1 MSSPAMEQ
9 TRDYSEVIEI
19 LDRYERDPSR
29 IIPILQDI
37 QSLCRFLP
45 EDVMIFVAKEMKISS
60 AKVYGISTFYN
71 HFSLVP
77 KGKYE
82 IKVCNGT
89 ACHVKGSGKLIEKF
103 LATLDLP
110 DGEITTPDGV
120 FSFET
125 VACLGACGL
134 APAVI
139 INDDV
144 YGQVTPGKVVKLHDE
159 IKVKE
164 AHHE

>member
-1 MSSPAMEQ
+1 MNSSAMEQ
-9 TRDYSEVIEI
+9 TRDYTEVIEV
-19 LDRYERDPSR
+19 LDKYNREPSR
-29 IIPILQDI
+29 IIPILQDVQAI
-37 QSLCRFLP
+37 FRFLP
-45 EDVMIFVAKEMKISS
+45 KDVMIFIAKEMKISS
-60 AKVYGISTFYN
+60 SKVYGISTFYN

-103 LATLDLP
+103 LETLNLP

-134 APAVI
+134 APAVV

-144 YGQVTPGKVVKLHDE
+144 YGEVTPGKAVKLHDK

-164 AHHE
+164 SDHE

>member
-1 MSSPAMEQ
+1 MSSTDTEQ
-9 TRDYSEVIEI
+9 TRDYTEVLEV
-19 LDRYERDPSR
+19 LDKYEWNQSR
-29 IIPILQDI
+29 IITILQDI
-37 QSLCRFLP
+37 QAIYRYLP
-45 EDVMIFVAKEMKISS
+45 EDVMLFVAKEMKMSP
-60 AKVYGISTFYN
+60 AKIYGISTFYN

-89 ACHVKGSGKLIEKF
+89 ACHVKGSGQLIEKF
-103 LATLDLP
+103 SSTLNLP
-110 DGEITTPDGV
+110 DGEITTSDGI

-134 APAVI
+134 APAVV

-144 YGQVTPGKVVKLHDE
+144 YGQVTPGKAVHLHDE
-159 IKVKE
+159 IKGKE
-164 AHHE
+164 ADHE

>member
-1 MSSPAMEQ
+1 MNSSDMEQ
-9 TRDYSEVIEI
+9 TRDYSEVLEV
-19 LDRYERDPSR
+19 LDKYERDQSR

-37 QSLCRFLP
+37 QAIFRYMP
-45 EDVMIFVAKEMKISS
+45 EDVMIFVAKEMKISP

-89 ACHVKGSGKLIEKF
+89 ACHVKGSGQLIEKF
-103 LATLDLP
+103 QSTLDLP
-110 DGEITTPDGV
+110 EGDITTPDGI

-134 APAVI
+134 APAVV

-144 YGQVTPGKVVKLHDE
+144 YGQVTPGKAVELHDE

-164 AHHE
+164 TDHE